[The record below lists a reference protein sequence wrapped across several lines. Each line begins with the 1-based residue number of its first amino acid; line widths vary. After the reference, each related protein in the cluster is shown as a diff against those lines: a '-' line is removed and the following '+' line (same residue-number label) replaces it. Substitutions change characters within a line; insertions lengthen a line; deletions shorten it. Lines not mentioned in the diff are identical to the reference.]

1 MKKRKKIALIF
12 GVTGQDGS
20 FMAKHMTQ
28 MNHSVH
34 GVVRKSSTG
43 NLINIKTLNRK
54 FINKNF
60 KNILNVYIFH
70 IGYTRHNRS
79 IYNESISKDWWNI

>member
-1 MKKRKKIALIF
+1 MKYASLRNDSLIDISIKLKNSKLIVQNF
-12 GVTGQDGS
+12 IQE
-20 FMAKHMTQ
+20 
-28 MNHSVH
+28 
-34 GVVRKSSTG
+34 

-60 KNILNVYIFH
+60 KNILNVYIFQ
-70 IGYTRHNRS
+70 IGDARHNRS

>member
-1 MKKRKKIALIF
+1 MKYVSLRNDSLIDIFIKLKNSKLIAQHF
-12 GVTGQDGS
+12 VQE
-20 FMAKHMTQ
+20 
-28 MNHSVH
+28 
-34 GVVRKSSTG
+34 